1 MGRSMEKDKG
11 RVGHFL
17 MGVVVLTWGIN
28 FGVAKSAFQDIPPVL
43 FAAIRFTISGLL
55 IFLLTFWRERSVS
68 IRKEDLGMVAAVGG
82 LGLGLYQILWSLGL
96 NMTSASNSAL
106 ILSTQPL
113 LGALYMELIKKESV
127 GKRRYF
133 GMILAL
139 GGVILVILKP
149 TVRLHF
155 SLDTLPGDL
164 LTLVAGVCAAIFFS
178 AWSKPLLEIYS
189 PLRLMGYC
197 MVIGSLVLWLA
208 TLFAPIHRLGSGW
221 SEILGV
227 SWICHSFCRSYR
239 TYFLVCRDRPDRGHE
254 GSGLSLFHTGM
265 RRPLQFFIDGREDL
279 HSTTSGRCADSVGRP
294 SQPAYRVVPAL
305 EIERE
310 NGFQVCVSH
319 GISFRGIRGRKRY

>member
-1 MGRSMEKDKG
+1 MEKDKG
-11 RVGHFL
+11 WVGHFL

-55 IFLLTFWRERSVS
+55 IFLLTFWRERSIS
-68 IRKEDLGMVAAVGG
+68 IRREDLGMVAAVGG

-127 GKRRYF
+127 GKRQYL
-133 GMILAL
+133 GMVLAL
-139 GGVILVILKP
+139 GGVVLVILKP

-155 SLDTLPGDL
+155 SLETLPGDL

-178 AWSKPLLEIYS
+178 AWSKPLLRIYS

-197 MVIGSLVLWLA
+197 MLIGSFVLWLA
-208 TLFAPIHRLGSGW
+208 TLFLHQSVDLDQIGVKAWGALGYAILFSGVVGHTFW
-221 SEILGV
+221 YVGIDRIGVTRALVYLYFIPVCAVLFNFSLMGEKIFIQQLLGGGLILWGV
-227 SWICHSFCRSYR
+227 HHSLR
-239 TYFLVCRDRPDRGHE
+239 T
-254 GSGLSLFHTGM
+254 
-265 RRPLQFFIDGREDL
+265 
-279 HSTTSGRCADSVGRP
+279 
-294 SQPAYRVVPAL
+294 
-305 EIERE
+305 
-310 NGFQVCVSH
+310 
-319 GISFRGIRGRKRY
+319 

>member
-1 MGRSMEKDKG
+1 MGGSMEKDHH

-28 FGVAKSAFQDIPPVL
+28 FGLAKSAYQDIPPVL

-55 IFLLTFWRERSVS
+55 IFLLTFWRERSIS
-68 IRKEDLGMVAAVGG
+68 IRREDLRMVAAVGG

-96 NMTSASNSAL
+96 HMTSASNSAL

-113 LGALYMELIKKESV
+113 LGALYMELVKKEPV
-127 GKRRYF
+127 GKRQYL

-178 AWSKPLLEIYS
+178 AWSKPLLKIYS

-197 MVIGSLVLWLA
+197 MLIGSLVLWLA
-208 TLFAPIHRLGSGW
+208 TLFLRQSVAWDQVGVKAWGALGYAIFFSGVVGHTFWYVGIGRIGVTRALVYLYFIPVCAVLFNFSFMGEKIFIQQLLGGGLILWGVHRSL
-221 SEILGV
+221 
-227 SWICHSFCRSYR
+227 R
-239 TYFLVCRDRPDRGHE
+239 T
-254 GSGLSLFHTGM
+254 S
-265 RRPLQFFIDGREDL
+265 
-279 HSTTSGRCADSVGRP
+279 
-294 SQPAYRVVPAL
+294 
-305 EIERE
+305 
-310 NGFQVCVSH
+310 
-319 GISFRGIRGRKRY
+319 